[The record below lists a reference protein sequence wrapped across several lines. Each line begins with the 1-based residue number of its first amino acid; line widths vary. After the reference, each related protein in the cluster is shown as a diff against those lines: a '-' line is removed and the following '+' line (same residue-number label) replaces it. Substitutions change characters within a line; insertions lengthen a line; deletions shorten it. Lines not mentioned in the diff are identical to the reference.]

1 MNRQNPPELDARRVG
16 ALNQALQQF
25 IDRETLVGAVVLV
38 AQRGRVVYAGAKGW
52 ANRETGVAMT
62 RGTGFRLASLTKLL
76 TSVAAL
82 RLCELGTLALDAPI
96 TRWLP
101 GFRPRLPDGSAP
113 AITLAQLLCHTAGFG
128 YGFEMG
134 LDNAYDRAGV
144 SDGMDLSA
152 LTAAEHLRRLASV
165 PLLHA
170 PGTAWRYSLATD
182 VVGFILEQ
190 ATGQP
195 LPAVIA
201 ECVTRPLGMNDTAF
215 EPPPDLPLAQ
225 AYRDPRGAETRP
237 ARMDGD
243 DWIDL
248 PTGRLRLS
256 TRRAYARGMWPAGGV
271 GMVGT
276 ADDYLKLLESLRLGG
291 SPLLSSAST
300 RLLLGNALD
309 SAFCQAAGALPVGER
324 GPGWGFGLAPLLITD
339 PQLARQPQG
348 AGTWSW
354 CGVYGNH
361 YWVDPQA
368 GISFVALTNTGVAG
382 AWGDFADSMIST
394 LYSKS
399 SEKPLC

>member
-1 MNRQNPPELDARRVG
+1 MSTPNQPELDAGRIS
-16 ALNQALQQF
+16 AMNQALRQF

-101 GFRPRLPDGSAP
+101 GFRPRLPDGTTP
-113 AITLAQLLCHTAGFG
+113 DITLAQLLCHTAGFG
-128 YGFEMG
+128 YRFEMG

-144 SDGMDLSA
+144 SDGMDLSPV
-152 LTAAEHLRRLASV
+152 TAAEHLRRLASV

-182 VVGFILEQ
+182 VVGFILER

-195 LPAVIA
+195 LPTVIA
-201 ECVTRPLGMNDTAF
+201 ECVTRPLGMHDTAF

-225 AYRDPRGAETRP
+225 AYRDPRGVETRP
-237 ARMDGD
+237 ARMDDD

-256 TRRAYARGMWPAGGV
+256 TRRVHAHGMWLAGGV

-276 ADDYLKLLESLRLGG
+276 ADDYLKLLESLRMGAG
-291 SPLLSSAST
+291 PLLSPEST
-300 RLLLGNALD
+300 QLLLANAL
-309 SAFCQAAGALPVGER
+309 GALPVGER
-324 GPGWGFGLAPLLITD
+324 GPGWGFGLGPLVMTD
-339 PQLARQPQG
+339 PARAQQPQG

-368 GISFVALTNTGVAG
+368 GISFIALTNTGVAG

-394 LYSKS
+394 LYSKRS
-399 SEKPLC
+399 KKIQC